1 MQESGEGVPEK
12 EKDQSRLDILG
23 MAAATEGAANL
34 LDIDKVLNEID
45 DSIIFVD
52 KSFKNLVNTM
62 GRGESYAEGFGK
74 MLEAT
79 AKEII
84 RAGGTRDDASKIQL
98 ETLGIMGRASMLSQK
113 QAVDLFNASKVTGV
127 ASKDLTEAFLDSGR
141 NLSNISK
148 EMLVVRETA
157 QSLGVNAKQTSALV
171 VSNLDKLNRFTF
183 RGGVEGLAKMA
194 ANSQSMRIGMEST
207 FELVDEL
214 MNPEKAIEMASEFQR
229 MGIASADLTNPLKLM
244 SMEAGE
250 LQEKIGE
257 AMSDYVTIGE
267 DGTKTIS
274 SMGRR
279 VMKNLAAQGIMT
291 RDELEKLAIGTREVQ
306 DKMSK
311 INFSGFNLDE
321 DTKKLIA
328 NVAQLGEGGVYEIS
342 TKDKDG
348 NIVQK
353 SIEDFVQD
361 FGGDQEKLREAL
373 LSKEEKTGDA
383 SKDMSAIAQGQLDAL
398 TRITQQN
405 EELKASIGFTVSA
418 SKLGP
423 ELLKASVEL
432 NKFINTPLLKNLGSE
447 SDLGKGLDTSTKEI
461 KTALEDFKSGNLTKE
476 GLLKLLGDLGGT
488 GKKLAGTF
496 GEVGVNV
503 VKDYAGQLGIGE
515 ETVTAFISG
524 IKEKLP
530 ELKGGG
536 AEVAYTIL
544 SGINEALEAAGIEL
558 PENLKEIYDVIE
570 KETGT
575 GGIETPKPPVLGSDK
590 TTETPSPTPA
600 ETEKP
605 KPPVLGSEI
614 TPGTGGDEGLLFLE
628 DLQNLDL
635 QQLTS
640 QLIQPL
646 EKLDVGTSE
655 VGTLNVQNLVIGS
668 GLEKTIT
675 PKEGEPLINQEQ
687 VESVV
692 KPTVTP
698 TLVQPSINI
707 SQPIPQEELPSV
719 PETTEELPSLKKVV
733 EEPKEDKKG
742 FFEKVNNF
750 VQELKTEP
758 VKENLNLNEVLKPVP
773 TTEPSEITKTFEKS
787 LDNISKLKMPE
798 LGIFKKEEQK
808 PSDLV
813 KGFEDSA
820 KKMADLKIGGLEE
833 KPSILGK
840 FISKKQSETEEE
852 PKEEKKGKFSKIK
865 DAFVKSFI
873 EPENTQE
880 EYETI
885 VPKYGEEPTQIEPIA
900 PVTEEPTSIGRTIDE
915 LEPTTTDT
923 SVKPE
928 LTEEVKEIEPITE
941 LKIDTSEVGTL
952 NVQNLNIGTA
962 LDGIV
967 NALGVIPQNQTQL
980 TTLEG
985 LDLEAAVAKTT
996 PTETASITEEGL
1008 PTIEEGLPEV
1018 DTTLKKT
1025 RGGFA
1030 KTEPSFSEMEYG
1042 SKAPSQYES
1051 FKKVLEES
1059 YGGEIIG
1066 TGAEAF
1072 VLTPEM
1078 KSQAK
1083 KDSEFIGP
1091 EKPIDLSEELNLEK
1105 IKTKTGE
1112 GKNNYEIIKE
1122 QGNLDVVPPEADQT
1136 KINPKEGVEGNINN
1150 EPEKIE
1156 GPEGE
1161 LVFDEKGKKYIRENY
1176 FEPSEGEQF
1185 QITEEITDEDL
1196 KNMYQENSKYE
1207 LGKRSLQYRY
1217 KEMKA
1222 GQLGREAKK
1231 AQEKGEE
1238 DKAKELIN
1246 KRDEYIKYTDKI
1258 DEEGE
1263 VESFNTKIETKG
1275 LNEDKGLAPMKP
1287 TLASLPIPEKEE
1299 KQPLV
1304 KRIKEGIGG
1313 LKEKFKGKQEEETP
1327 IAAVPETQE
1336 EYVVKDKDGNIIGT
1350 SSTERTARLKGEKF
1364 AGGKTESMGGFTV
1377 EKQTAT
1383 PKPPETPSV
1392 GVEKAAA
1399 EVKEPKT
1406 LRERIEQGA
1415 DKLSGGIEKF
1425 AGKIGEK
1432 FEGSKIKS
1440 KIDEA
1445 RSKIKPQEEES
1456 KIEPIKP
1463 ETVPTLSEEDK
1474 KFQEERQRKMEEE
1487 SKIISSVQTDAYGKP
1502 VTLGGEEKSGYLK
1515 MLEENDAEADKFL
1528 TSKSGRPVNLDND
1541 KTEKIEP
1548 KLPTEKTKPF
1558 SISDIKLSDFMPEDD
1573 GTIVEPAEVFPTE
1586 DEVRQ
1591 NKEKEETKAR
1601 SFAYLEELRLREQ
1614 TPSVPETPAKGIE
1627 KLAQLGQKFEGKIG
1641 GLKGKL
1647 FGKKEEEESSLS
1659 YYEPGISTEEPY
1671 MSDSIEEAA
1680 AIEDYGTPAETPE
1693 AETETPVGKIEEVT
1707 PIVPEPATLPFF
1719 NWEDILGLSSEQGQ
1733 PATQGESA
1741 QNINMKLT
1749 LEIVGNGEFAK
1760 LIDPRQFQSKIE
1772 MAMMQGIGKTQVA
1785 QRFNTASSFE
1795 TASMG
1800 LTDSIKRY

>member
-1 MQESGEGVPEK
+1 MQESTGGVPEK

-34 LDIDKVLNEID
+34 LNIGKVLNEID

-84 RAGGTRDDASKIQL
+84 RAGGTRDDASKIQI

-127 ASKDLTEAFLDSGR
+127 ASKDLTEAFLDSGK

-250 LQEKIGE
+250 LQEKLGE
-257 AMSDYVTIGE
+257 AMSNYVTIGE

-274 SMGRR
+274 QMGRR

-291 RDELEKLAIGTREVQ
+291 RGELEKLAIGTREIQ

-321 DTKKLIA
+321 DTQKLIA

-432 NKFINTPLLKNLGSE
+432 NKFINTPLLKNLTYSNDDGSV

-524 IKEKLP
+524 VKEKLP
-530 ELKGGG
+530 ELKDGG

-575 GGIETPKPPVLGSDK
+575 GRIETPKPPVLGSDK

-655 VGTLNVQNLVIGS
+655 VGTLNVQNL
-668 GLEKTIT
+668 
-675 PKEGEPLINQEQ
+675 
-687 VESVV
+687 
-692 KPTVTP
+692 
-698 TLVQPSINI
+698 
-707 SQPIPQEELPSV
+707 
-719 PETTEELPSLKKVV
+719 
-733 EEPKEDKKG
+733 
-742 FFEKVNNF
+742 
-750 VQELKTEP
+750 
-758 VKENLNLNEVLKPVP
+758 
-773 TTEPSEITKTFEKS
+773 
-787 LDNISKLKMPE
+787 
-798 LGIFKKEEQK
+798 
-808 PSDLV
+808 
-813 KGFEDSA
+813 
-820 KKMADLKIGGLEE
+820 
-833 KPSILGK
+833 
-840 FISKKQSETEEE
+840 
-852 PKEEKKGKFSKIK
+852 
-865 DAFVKSFI
+865 
-873 EPENTQE
+873 
-880 EYETI
+880 
-885 VPKYGEEPTQIEPIA
+885 
-900 PVTEEPTSIGRTIDE
+900 
-915 LEPTTTDT
+915 
-923 SVKPE
+923 
-928 LTEEVKEIEPITE
+928 
-941 LKIDTSEVGTL
+941 
-952 NVQNLNIGTA
+952 NIGTA

-967 NALGVIPQNQTQL
+967 NTLGALPQNQTQL

-996 PTETASITEEGL
+996 PTETASITGEGL

-1051 FKKVLEES
+1051 FKKVLEQS

-1091 EKPIDLSEELNLEK
+1091 EKPIDLSEELESKVEIPTKKIELGGPKKLMGLSEKFNPEIGSTKPTGLVEELKVKTPESPLE
-1105 IKTKTGE
+1105 GE
-1112 GKNNYEIIKE
+1112 TAIRSSLAFKS
-1122 QGNLDVVPPEADQT
+1122 GNLKELEEKFPEASKKIRKEAAFSKAPGEKFELPELT
-1136 KINPKEGVEGNINN
+1136 KEEEEIMMEGNILTKPYDKL
-1150 EPEKIE
+1150 EEKYYDMKATQGRRE
-1156 GPEGE
+1156 AEKFEKEKLAGGGTLSKE
-1161 LVFDEKGKKYIRENY
+1161 DEKTLQSMRKRA
-1176 FEPSEGEQF
+1176 
-1185 QITEEITDEDL
+1185 TEYANKSYEI
-1196 KNMYQENSKYE
+1196 
-1207 LGKRSLQYRY
+1207 
-1217 KEMKA
+1217 
-1222 GQLGREAKK
+1222 
-1231 AQEKGEE
+1231 
-1238 DKAKELIN
+1238 
-1246 KRDEYIKYTDKI
+1246 
-1258 DEEGE
+1258 EEGE
-1263 VESFNTKIETKG
+1263 VESFDTKIETKG
-1275 LNEDKGLAPMKP
+1275 LIEDKGLAPMKP

-1445 RSKIKPQEEES
+1445 RSKIKPQEGTTKIEPIKEDMFPLSKGFDGPFYEMKDGKLQMRDPYEMLDEKEKKEKESS

-1548 KLPTEKTKPF
+1548 KLPTEETKPF
-1558 SISDIKLSDFMPEDD
+1558 SISDIKLSDFMTEDD

-1591 NKEKEETKAR
+1591 TKEKEETKAR

-1647 FGKKEEEESSLS
+1647 FGKKEEEESSLA